1 MKINVIN
8 MSSFNYSLKDK
19 ELKRR
24 LILDFLVSW
33 SNCNIIKGIYIFS
46 FYFPQLVKI
55 ANFDKNNIIS
65 IGLLWTDI
73 TFIIYQS

>member
-33 SNCNIIKGIYIFS
+33 SNYNIIKGIYIFS

-65 IGLLWTDI
+65 IGLL
-73 TFIIYQS
+73 